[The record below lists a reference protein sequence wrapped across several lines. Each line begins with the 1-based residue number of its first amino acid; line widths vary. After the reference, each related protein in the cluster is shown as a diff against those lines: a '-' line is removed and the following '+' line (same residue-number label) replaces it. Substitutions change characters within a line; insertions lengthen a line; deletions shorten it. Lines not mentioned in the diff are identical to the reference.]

1 MSIPILDELQKDL
14 IRLTI
19 AGADLAADDHSIKK
33 KVPVLLKMGEKAP
46 VFNKLGELAD
56 TLIHKEESRAKHLM
70 ELSQLLT
77 SILYTMGKTG
87 GEGEMSAGGKQVEY
101 PSDISYLSL
110 KPLTEALTTKGAGR
124 AEVIRSAFQSGKT
137 RDLRLVLPLINA
149 LDDSYQEIAD
159 FVADEVLPQYGRD
172 ILPLIQDQ
180 FVVKGKKG
188 DARRLKVMS
197 RFLGDEGLPL
207 YLECAENGS
216 EQVRN
221 EALEHLHHYDEAE
234 EILLKYAKA
243 KKESTK
249 KAALTA
255 LAKRGSAAAIESLEA
270 VLTSKD
276 YDMVLDIAL
285 ENPSRGLMDVILS
298 YAKQVKA
305 EFKES
310 KDRDI
315 QDLFRYLIS
324 VLNHDGNAE
333 QIEFLKDVIMDR
345 TMPDI
350 LVMEASGRL
359 MDGSREALQFVESIC
374 RMPGRSGITDVS
386 FMASMEFR
394 TPEEIFDLYSGDVK
408 KTRKDPSG
416 RAILSF
422 MDQMVQFSPDIREFD
437 ERSRMKYGWYD
448 LEENS
453 ADDIQWDKRWV
464 DLLISLDEE
473 HLVYRIAR
481 QPAGGEHIDY
491 LLKKLA
497 VNPYFSS
504 QRGMGVM
511 MSLIQIGYEHTLDVL
526 LDILRKTDHNMKSVK
541 FHTSR
546 IVRNVGLF
554 FLLPG
559 RHADALQEAA
569 AVTGHKELR
578 DRLNEIAFEMRTKER
593 V

>member
-19 AGADLAADDHSIKK
+19 AGAELAADDHSIKK

-46 VFNKLGELAD
+46 VFRKLGELAN
-56 TLIHKEESRAKHLM
+56 TLIHEEESRAQHLM

-87 GEGEMSAGGKQVEY
+87 GEGDMSEGGIHVEY

-110 KPLTEALTTKGAGR
+110 KPLIEALTTKGPGR

-159 FVADEVLPQYGRD
+159 LVADEVLPQYGRD

-221 EALEHLHHYDEAE
+221 AALEHLYHFDEAE
-234 EILLKYAKA
+234 EILLKYAKT

-255 LAKRGSAAAIESLEA
+255 LAKQGSAAGIESLEA

-285 ENPSRGLMDVILS
+285 ENPSKGLMDVILS

-305 EFKES
+305 EYKEN
-310 KDRDI
+310 KNRDI
-315 QDLFRYLIS
+315 QDVFRYLIS

-333 QIEFLKDVIMDR
+333 QIEFLKDVIQDR
-345 TMPDI
+345 TLPDT

-386 FMASMEFR
+386 FLASLDFR

-408 KTRKDPSG
+408 KTRKDPAG
-416 RAILSF
+416 GAILNI
-422 MDQMVQFSPDIREFD
+422 MDQLVQFSPEIREFD

-453 ADDIQWDKRWV
+453 RNDIQWDKRWV

-481 QPAGGEHIDY
+481 HPAGGEHIDY
-491 LLKKLA
+491 LVKKLA
-497 VNPYFSS
+497 VTPYFSS

-511 MSLIQIGYEHTLDVL
+511 MSLIQIGYEQAFDVL
-526 LDILRKTDHNMKSVK
+526 LDILRKTDQNMKSVK
-541 FHTSR
+541 FHTGR

-554 FLLPG
+554 SLLPG

-569 AVTGHKELR
+569 AVTEHKELR
-578 DRLNEIAFEMRTKER
+578 DRLNEMAYEMRAKEG